1 MPDDGSAVMNVKK
14 FTAPTSREALRKV
27 REALG
32 PDAVILS
39 NRQSDGMVEILAL
52 ANDDAAS
59 LASPADYSPMA
70 HPEPQLELPSQPV
83 RRVVA
88 SHSSYATATAAAA
101 QPPAPTAM
109 PMMSAAPQSAPA
121 NPLDMERVSELVAN
135 AVAGAKQ
142 NAAAEM
148 SGMMSEIRAMRGM
161 METQLA
167 EIAWGSTQTRE
178 PQKAAV
184 LREMLAAGFSAS
196 LARYLLDK
204 MPANRDAADSL
215 RWIKTVL
222 TRNLNT
228 MANEDALIDQGGV
241 FALVGPTGVGKTT
254 STAKLAARCVM
265 RHGPDKLALITT
277 DAYRIGAHEQLRIY
291 GKILGV
297 MVHSVKD
304 EADLRIALKELKNK
318 HTVLIDTVGVSQ
330 RDQMVTEQ
338 VSMLQGAGAD
348 VKRLLCLNATATQET
363 LNEVVRAYQGSGLA
377 GCIMTKLDEAAAIGN
392 VLDVVIRQKLN
403 LFYVSNGQRVPEDL
417 HLADPAYLI
426 DRAFKLKRDA
436 VASQYL
442 DAALP
447 LLMSGAGCWRDPSH
461 ASSPSSPPRRK
472 TTRAPCWSTWVPRWR
487 APATTCCWS
496 TPAPAR
502 TASPPAWASTTA
514 PACSMSRARSAR

>member
-1 MPDDGSAVMNVKK
+1 MNVKK

-39 NRQSDGMVEILAL
+39 NRQADGIVEILAL

-59 LASPADYSPMA
+59 LAMPSPNSPMA
-70 HPEPQLELPSQPV
+70 QPRPQSDM
-83 RRVVA
+83 A
-88 SHSSYATATAAAA
+88 AASSYSAQQLSAPPSAMPAQPRRAAQPQAAAA
-101 QPPAPTAM
+101 PAGP
-109 PMMSAAPQSAPA
+109 AAGA
-121 NPLDMERVSELVAN
+121 LDLARISELVAA

-142 NAAAEM
+142 SAAAEM

-167 EIAWGSTQTRE
+167 EIAWGSTQQRE

-196 LARYLLDK
+196 LARYLIDK
-204 MPANRDAADSL
+204 LPAGRDAAESM
-215 RWIKTVL
+215 RWIRTVL
-222 TRNLNT
+222 TRNISA
-228 MANEDALIDQGGV
+228 MRDEDALIDQGGV

-277 DAYRIGAHEQLRIY
+277 DAYRIGGHEQLRIY

-338 VSMLQGAGAD
+338 VAMLAGAGAD
-348 VKRLLCLNATATQET
+348 VKRLLCLNSTATQET

-377 GCIMTKLDEAAAIGN
+377 GCIMTKLDEAASIGN

-417 HLADPAYLI
+417 HLADPAFLI
-426 DRAFKLKRDA
+426 DRAFKLKRDSA
-436 VASQYL
+436 ASQYL
-442 DAALP
+442 DAELP
-447 LLMSGAGCWRDPSH
+447 LLMAAAGNDANLREVH
-461 ASSPSSPPRRK
+461 LG
-472 TTRAPCWSTWVPRWR
+472 
-487 APATTCCWS
+487 
-496 TPAPAR
+496 
-502 TASPPAWASTTA
+502 
-514 PACSMSRARSAR
+514 

>member
-1 MPDDGSAVMNVKK
+1 MNVKK

-39 NRQSDGMVEILAL
+39 NRQADGMIEILAL

-59 LASPADYSPMA
+59 LAMPAPHSPMA
-70 HPEPQLELPSQPV
+70 EPAPSLDFDAAIAQRSQRLDARLEPHFEDEAPRLAPRQTQAVQPAMQPMQPAPRSMQPAPQQAQQFQHAQQAQQATPQPA

-88 SHSSYATATAAAA
+88 SPSSFATKTAAAA
-101 QPPAPTAM
+101 ASAAAPAM
-109 PMMSAAPQSAPA
+109 PAQPRTPQLDATQVSAMVASAVASAKQSAA
-121 NPLDMERVSELVAN
+121 L
-135 AVAGAKQ
+135 
-142 NAAAEM
+142 EM
-148 SGMMSEIRAMRGM
+148 QDMMSEIRAMRGM
-161 METQLA
+161 MQTQLA
-167 EIAWGSTQTRE
+167 EIAWGSTQARE

-196 LARYLLDK
+196 LSRYLIDK
-204 MPANRDAADSL
+204 LPAGRDAADSM

-222 TRNLNT
+222 TRNLSAMT
-228 MANEDALIDQGGV
+228 NEDALIDQGGV

-265 RHGPDKLALITT
+265 RHGPEKLALITT

-304 EADLRIALKELKNK
+304 EADLRIALKELRNK

-363 LNEVVRAYQGSGLA
+363 LSEVVRAYQGSGLA

-426 DRAFKLKRDA
+426 DRAFKLKRD
-436 VASQYL
+436 VVNTQYL
-442 DAALP
+442 DNELP
-447 LLMSGAGCWRDPSH
+447 LLMSGNQH
-461 ASSPSSPPRRK
+461 
-472 TTRAPCWSTWVPRWR
+472 
-487 APATTCCWS
+487 
-496 TPAPAR
+496 
-502 TASPPAWASTTA
+502 TA
-514 PACSMSRARSAR
+514 MREVHLG

>member
-1 MPDDGSAVMNVKK
+1 MNVKK

-27 REALG
+27 RDALG

-39 NRQSDGMVEILAL
+39 NRANDGVVEILAL

-59 LASPADYSPMA
+59 LASPPADTAMA
-70 HPEPQLELPSQPV
+70 QPRPQLDLSDSHDTDALEPLPMSVPTARARTAEPAPRAAASYARTASEAMDARPV
-83 RRVVA
+83 RPAAVA
-88 SHSSYATATAAAA
+88 PAAVR
-101 QPPAPTAM
+101 QPARAPAPVQ
-109 PMMSAAPQSAPA
+109 AAPAAPS
-121 NPLDMERVSELVAN
+121 LDMDRISAMVAD
-135 AVAGAKQ
+135 AVAGAKA
-142 NAAAEM
+142 NAALEM
-148 SGMMSEIRAMRGM
+148 SGMMNELRAMRGM

-167 EIAWGSTQTRE
+167 ELSWGTTQQRE

-184 LREMLAAGFSAS
+184 LRELLGAGFSVS
-196 LARYLLDK
+196 LARYLVEKL
-204 MPANRDAADSL
+204 PAGLDAAQSS
-215 RWIKTVL
+215 RWIRTVL
-222 TRNLNT
+222 TRNLSAI
-228 MANEDALIDQGGV
+228 ANEDQLIEQGGV

-304 EADLRIALKELKNK
+304 EADLRIALKELRNK

-338 VSMLQGAGAD
+338 VAMLQGTDVD

-377 GCIMTKLDEAAAIGN
+377 GCIMTKLDEAASIGN

-403 LFYVSNGQRVPEDL
+403 LFYVANGQRVPEDL
-417 HLADPAYLI
+417 HLADPAVLVE
-426 DRAFKLKRDA
+426 RAFRQKRDSSNA
-436 VASQYL
+436 NQFS
-442 DAALP
+442 DAELP
-447 LLMSGAGCWRDPSH
+447 LLMSGAAAD
-461 ASSPSSPPRRK
+461 
-472 TTRAPCWSTWVPRWR
+472 
-487 APATTCCWS
+487 
-496 TPAPAR
+496 
-502 TASPPAWASTTA
+502 
-514 PACSMSRARSAR
+514 RSLREVHLG

>member
-1 MPDDGSAVMNVKK
+1 MNVKK

-27 REALG
+27 RESLG

-39 NRQSDGMVEILAL
+39 NRQSDGIVEILAL

-59 LASPADYSPMA
+59 LAMPAPHSPMA
-70 HPEPQLELPSQPV
+70 EPAPSLDLGAPITASRVEPRFEEELPHMSPPVAASVAPRPASLPQQPQ

-88 SHSSYATATAAAA
+88 SHSSLATKVAAAA
-101 QPPAPTAM
+101 PAPAPAPQPKAAPAIDASQIAAM
-109 PMMSAAPQSAPA
+109 VSAAVASAKESA
-121 NPLDMERVSELVAN
+121 
-135 AVAGAKQ
+135 AV
-142 NAAAEM
+142 EM

-167 EIAWGSTQTRE
+167 ELSWGATQARE
-178 PQKAAV
+178 PQKTAV

-196 LARYLLDK
+196 LARYLIEKL
-204 MPANRDAADSL
+204 PAGRDAADSL

-222 TRNLNT
+222 TRNLQT

-304 EADLRIALKELKNK
+304 EADLRIALKELRNK

-338 VSMLQGAGAD
+338 VSMLQGAGSN

-363 LNEVVRAYQGSGLA
+363 LSEVVRAYQGSGLA

-392 VLDVVIRQKLN
+392 ALDVVIRHKLN

-426 DRAFKLKRDA
+426 DRAFKLKRDI
-436 VASQYL
+436 VNTQYQ
-442 DAALP
+442 DAELP
-447 LLMSGAGCWRDPSH
+447 LLMSGAGFGLAAEREVH
-461 ASSPSSPPRRK
+461 LG
-472 TTRAPCWSTWVPRWR
+472 
-487 APATTCCWS
+487 
-496 TPAPAR
+496 
-502 TASPPAWASTTA
+502 
-514 PACSMSRARSAR
+514 

>member
-1 MPDDGSAVMNVKK
+1 MNVKK

-27 REALG
+27 RESLG

-39 NRQSDGMVEILAL
+39 NRQADGGVEILAL

-59 LASPADYSPMA
+59 LAMPAPHTPMA
-70 HPEPQLELPSQPV
+70 DPAPSLDLNTAVPQGRADQRIEPRFESRMEPRMESRTDSRFEPRMETNYPTPAPAAQPSLPAQPV

-88 SHSSYATATAAAA
+88 SASSFATATKAAAA
-101 QPPAPTAM
+101 APAPAKASVDVDQIAAM
-109 PMMSAAPQSAPA
+109 VAA
-121 NPLDMERVSELVAN
+121 
-135 AVAGAKQ
+135 AVASAKE

-148 SGMMSEIRAMRGM
+148 HGMMSEIRAMRGM

-167 EIAWGSTQTRE
+167 EISWGATQARE

-222 TRNLNT
+222 TRNLST
-228 MANEDALIDQGGV
+228 MANEEALIDQGGV

-338 VSMLQGAGAD
+338 VSMLQGAGSD

-377 GCIMTKLDEAAAIGN
+377 ACIMTKLDEAAAIGN

-426 DRAFKLKRDA
+426 DRAFKLKRD
-436 VASQYL
+436 VVNSQYL
-442 DAALP
+442 DAELP
-447 LLMSGAGCWRDPSH
+447 LLMSNAGNAGALREVHLG
-461 ASSPSSPPRRK
+461 
-472 TTRAPCWSTWVPRWR
+472 
-487 APATTCCWS
+487 
-496 TPAPAR
+496 
-502 TASPPAWASTTA
+502 
-514 PACSMSRARSAR
+514 

>member
-1 MPDDGSAVMNVKK
+1 MNVKK

-27 REALG
+27 RESLG

-39 NRQSDGMVEILAL
+39 NRQSDGGVEILAL

-59 LASPADYSPMA
+59 LSSPAPHSPMA
-70 HPEPQLELPSQPV
+70 EPMPSLDLGLPPGRLEQRMEPRFDNRAAEMPAEPV

-88 SHSSYATATAAAA
+88 SPSSYASKTAAASQA
-101 QPPAPTAM
+101 
-109 PMMSAAPQSAPA
+109 AAPSAPA
-121 NPLDMERVSELVAN
+121 QPRAAALDVDQITAMVAS
-135 AVAGAKQ
+135 AVASAKQ

-148 SGMMSEIRAMRGM
+148 QVMMGEIRAMRGM

-167 EIAWGSTQTRE
+167 EIAWGSTQARE

-196 LARYLLDK
+196 LARYLIEKL
-204 MPANRDAADSL
+204 PADRDAADSM

-222 TRNLNT
+222 TRNLSA

-304 EADLRIALKELKNK
+304 EADLRIALKELRNK

-338 VSMLQGAGAD
+338 VSMLQGAGSD

-436 VASQYL
+436 VNTQYL
-442 DAALP
+442 DAELP
-447 LLMSGAGCWRDPSH
+447 MLMSN
-461 ASSPSSPPRRK
+461 
-472 TTRAPCWSTWVPRWR
+472 
-487 APATTCCWS
+487 ATNDQ
-496 TPAPAR
+496 AMR
-502 TASPPAWASTTA
+502 EVHLG
-514 PACSMSRARSAR
+514 

>member
-1 MPDDGSAVMNVKK
+1 MNVKK

-27 REALG
+27 RESLG

-39 NRQSDGMVEILAL
+39 NRQVDGGVEILAL

-59 LASPADYSPMA
+59 LAMPAPHSPMA
-70 HPEPQLELPSQPV
+70 DPAPSLDLNTAVPTSHRRAEARVEPRMEPGFPSATPAPAQPQPQPALPAQPV

-88 SHSSYATATAAAA
+88 SAASFASATKAAAA
-101 QPPAPTAM
+101 
-109 PMMSAAPQSAPA
+109 APQAQPSAPA
-121 NPLDMERVSELVAN
+121 KAGVDAEQVAAMVAA
-135 AVAGAKQ
+135 AVASAKE

-148 SGMMSEIRAMRGM
+148 SGMMNEIRAMRGM

-167 EIAWGSTQTRE
+167 EISWGATQSRE

-204 MPANRDAADSL
+204 MPANRDVADSL

-222 TRNLNT
+222 TRNLQT

-426 DRAFKLKRDA
+426 DRAFKLKRDI
-436 VASQYL
+436 VNTQYL
-442 DAALP
+442 DAELP
-447 LLMSGAGCWRDPSH
+447 MLMSTGMNGANGVREVH
-461 ASSPSSPPRRK
+461 LG
-472 TTRAPCWSTWVPRWR
+472 
-487 APATTCCWS
+487 
-496 TPAPAR
+496 
-502 TASPPAWASTTA
+502 
-514 PACSMSRARSAR
+514 

>member
-1 MPDDGSAVMNVKK
+1 MNVKK

-39 NRQSDGMVEILAL
+39 NRPTDGEVEILAL

-59 LASPADYSPMA
+59 LALPSPDSPMA
-70 HPEPQLELPSQPV
+70 QPNPYLDLPETPSYLSPLAPMAPV
-83 RRVVA
+83 AAAPAPAVA
-88 SHSSYATATAAAA
+88 AAPAPRPVPRAAAPEAAVRQSAPRAAAA
-101 QPPAPTAM
+101 VAPAP
-109 PMMSAAPQSAPA
+109 S
-121 NPLDMERVSELVAN
+121 LDMDRISAMVAD
-135 AVAGAKQ
+135 AVASAKA

-167 EIAWGSTQTRE
+167 EISWGSTQQRE

-196 LARYLLDK
+196 LARYLIEKL
-204 MPANRDAADSL
+204 PAGRDAADSL

-222 TRNLNT
+222 TRNLSAI
-228 MANEDALIDQGGV
+228 ANEDALIEQGGV

-330 RDQMVTEQ
+330 RDHMVAEQ
-338 VSMLQGAGAD
+338 VAMLQGTDAN
-348 VKRLLCLNATATQET
+348 VKRLLCLNATSTQET

-377 GCIMTKLDEAAAIGN
+377 GCIMTKLDEAASIGN

-403 LFYVSNGQRVPEDL
+403 MFYVSSGQRVPEDL
-417 HLADPAYLI
+417 HLADPAALVE
-426 DRAFKLKRDA
+426 RAFRLKQGA
-436 VASQYL
+436 AASQYA
-442 DAALP
+442 DHELP
-447 LLMSGAGCWRDPSH
+447 LVMSAAGAFGANVAGLDH
-461 ASSPSSPPRRK
+461 ALREVRLG
-472 TTRAPCWSTWVPRWR
+472 
-487 APATTCCWS
+487 
-496 TPAPAR
+496 
-502 TASPPAWASTTA
+502 
-514 PACSMSRARSAR
+514 